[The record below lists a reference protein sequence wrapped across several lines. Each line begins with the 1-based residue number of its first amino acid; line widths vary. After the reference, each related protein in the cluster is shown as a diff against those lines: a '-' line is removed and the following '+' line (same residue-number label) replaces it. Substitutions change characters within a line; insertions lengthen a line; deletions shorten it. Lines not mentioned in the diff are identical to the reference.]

1 MQINDTSAQKYDCV
15 GIGLS
20 TYDFTLKVPEYP
32 AVNTKH
38 TASRYAGN
46 GGGPVPTAVAAL
58 ASLGC
63 RTAMVTTMGNDV
75 LGRTILEEFRK
86 YDIDTSGVRLD
97 PEGETLH
104 SHILVD
110 GRTGRRTVVQN
121 TGDIPEILPDQVP
134 EHLMR
139 QTRYIAVDSRPSTN
153 IIGLVR
159 QATQWGAEVMLDAG
173 SVHEHTEDLL
183 QFVDYPV
190 VSADFAKEYFG
201 HSNYESACRQLVKGS
216 GKFAGVT
223 LGTEGSVLAE
233 NNRVVYIPPFKVW
246 AADTTGAGDI
256 YHGGFLY
263 GVLQGWPLKAIGQ
276 FASAAAAIG
285 VQYFGS
291 RAKLPT
297 VPEVKG
303 FLQEQGVTAHPV
315 CTHQ

>member
-1 MQINDTSAQKYDCV
+1 MNDTSAQKFDCV

-20 TYDFTLKVPEYP
+20 TYDFTLEVPEYP

-38 TASRYAGN
+38 TASRDAGN

-58 ASLGC
+58 TSLGC
-63 RTAMVTTMGNDV
+63 RTAIVTTMGDDV
-75 LGRTILEEFRK
+75 LGRAILEEYRN
-86 YDIDTSGVRLD
+86 YGIDTSGVRLD
-97 PEGETLH
+97 PEGETLR
-104 SHILVD
+104 SHILVE
-110 GRTGRRTVVQN
+110 GPTGRRTVVQN
-121 TGDIPEILPDQVP
+121 TGQIPEILPDQVP
-134 EHLMR
+134 EQLIR
-139 QTRYIAVDSRPSTN
+139 NTRCIAVDSRPSLN
-153 IIGLVR
+153 IIELVR
-159 QATQWGAEVMLDAG
+159 QAKQWGAEVMLDAG
-173 SVHEHTEDLL
+173 SVQEHTEDLL
-183 QFVDYPV
+183 PLVEYPV
-190 VSADFAKEYFG
+190 VSAGFAKEYFG
-201 HSNYESACRQLVKGS
+201 HSNYESACRALIKAH
-216 GKFAGVT
+216 GKIAGVT
-223 LGTEGSVLAE
+223 MGTDGSVLADDSST
-233 NNRVVYIPPFKVW
+233 VYIPAFEVR